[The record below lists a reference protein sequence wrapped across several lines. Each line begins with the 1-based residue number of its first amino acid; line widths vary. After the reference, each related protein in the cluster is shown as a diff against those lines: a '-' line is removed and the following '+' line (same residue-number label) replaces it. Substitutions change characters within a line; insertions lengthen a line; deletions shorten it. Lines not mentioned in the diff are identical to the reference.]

1 MFEWTLAIIESG
13 GYVGI
18 FLLMV
23 LENIFPPIPSEL
35 VIPLA
40 GFAAAKG
47 DLNIVGVVIA
57 TTFGGIVGALPW
69 YFVGRL
75 YGLERLKRLSC
86 RFGRLLTLNASDI
99 DTAQRW
105 FIKHGNLAVFF
116 GRLMPTI
123 RTLISVPAGIAHMPF
138 IPFILYSA
146 LGTFIWNCLLLFS
159 GYVLESQYEKL
170 SGPIDIFSNL
180 IIATLLFI
188 YIYRVITY
196 KKEVVAND
204 L

>member
-75 YGLERLKRLSC
+75 YGLQRLKRLSC

-105 FIKHGNLAVFF
+105 FIMNVRVPSPLLYHG
-116 GRLMPTI
+116 
-123 RTLISVPAGIAHMPF
+123 S
-138 IPFILYSA
+138 SA
-146 LGTFIWNCLLLFS
+146 QRSAIEML
-159 GYVLESQYEKL
+159 
-170 SGPIDIFSNL
+170 
-180 IIATLLFI
+180 
-188 YIYRVITY
+188 
-196 KKEVVAND
+196 
-204 L
+204 